1 MGVGTRVSEK
11 VRLFERLIIDQV
23 LQIHEIRIPL
33 CQLHLR
39 HVQLM
44 SLDSELEQV
53 HTFTP
58 LNDLVLEF
66 CRQVGTLLKKLRSTP
81 GLIIRK

>member
-33 CQLHLR
+33 CQLHLC

-53 HTFTP
+53 HTFTS
-58 LNDLVLEF
+58 LNDLVLEL

-81 GLIIRK
+81 GLIIGK